1 MPGVILRR
9 SATMESRQTLC
20 MDYGRHPNQST
31 DPIFIENTLAEDEKR
46 MSDLPYCEITISEIT
61 KI

>member
-1 MPGVILRR
+1 
-9 SATMESRQTLC
+9 MESRQTLC